1 MGGLAY
7 KILLDL
13 IRTSHV
19 ALWQGISLSM
29 QETQE
34 MWVQSVGQKDPL
46 EEEMAIP
53 SSILA

>member
-13 IRTSHV
+13 IRTSQV